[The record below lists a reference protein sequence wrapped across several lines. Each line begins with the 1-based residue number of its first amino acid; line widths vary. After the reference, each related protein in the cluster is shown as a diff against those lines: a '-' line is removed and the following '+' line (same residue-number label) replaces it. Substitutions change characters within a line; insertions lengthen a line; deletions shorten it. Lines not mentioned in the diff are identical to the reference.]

1 MVATPL
7 YRFFAVLT
15 LALSGACA
23 SSSTSSDSTYS
34 NFLVLAMADNYSNRA
49 QYERTVASG
58 LRSLG
63 VQATPY
69 HTAVGGSGD
78 ISRER
83 ARELIDEQG
92 FDAVLV
98 TQVRQA
104 TSAVNVEQDS
114 AAVKVT
120 RKDERPIDFF
130 RYDYEEMDEPGA
142 MTMLAEGRLDT
153 NLHQASD
160 GAIVWSYSWSSKSAE
175 NVGILIDNSS
185 ADLVKNLDRARL
197 VGN

>member
-7 YRFFAVLT
+7 YRFFAILT
-15 LALSGACA
+15 LAFLGACA
-23 SSSTSSDSTYS
+23 NSSTSSDSAYS

-142 MTMLAEGRLDT
+142 MTVLAEGRLDT

-185 ADLVKNLDRARL
+185 ADLVKNLNRTKL